1 MSGRLKKILSFF
13 FHFLISLFVLKF
25 FTSPKPR
32 CSISS
37 TPASATSASRGL
49 CGSSF
54 SVRHSTSSYVTR
66 AAAANTLRH
75 AKTRDTA
82 LQHQVLPHPPHQ
94 KLSPASGTS
103 VPPRLLFFCEETKWF
118 IGTRAAKSSKQILS
132 SQCCRSRLSRYNRRL
147 LLHVTST
154 VLIIKL
160 VIGGCVP
167 VDRSLCSPVSCVL
180 CLVSCVLCPVSLV
193 EKYPPL

>member
-1 MSGRLKKILSFF
+1 MEVV
-13 FHFLISLFVLKF
+13 SLCVTPRAATSHVLLQPTPSVMQKHV
-25 FTSPKPR
+25 TPH
-32 CSISS
+32 SS
-37 TPASATSASRGL
+37 TR
-49 CGSSF
+49 SS
-54 SVRHSTSSYVTR
+54 H
-66 AAAANTLRH
+66 TLH
-75 AKTRDTA
+75 TKNS
-82 LQHQVLPHPPHQ
+82 LQLPELQ
-94 KLSPASGTS
+94 S
-103 VPPRLLFFCEETKWF
+103 PPRFLFFCEETKWF

-154 VLIIKL
+154 VLTIKL
-160 VIGGCVP
+160 VICGCVP